1 MSYMRSEERARQI
14 LGCAKRVFAQ
24 RGFHAASISHIC
36 EAAGI
41 GRGTLYQYFANK
53 RSVLTAILRETLQR
67 IRALM
72 ERQEA
77 QVQAAPFPPPEQV
90 TRTAAITYSA
100 RQLREVLQVVFEDE
114 HTLRILLREAVGLDA
129 AVEEILGEIDA
140 ALIAIV
146 ERSLVASRRAGFVRE
161 LDARAVAT
169 MVVGGI
175 EKLALA
181 ALRGETPVDLDALAR
196 EATRLHAIG
205 TLSNRLPEPEPPGPP
220 EPHGPHGP
228 HEPHDRKE

>member
-14 LGCAKRVFAQ
+14 LGCAKRVFAE
-24 RGFHAASISHIC
+24 RGFHAANISHIC

-53 RSVLTAILRETLQR
+53 RAVLTAILRETLDR

-77 QVQAAPFPPPEQV
+77 QMQGMPFASPEKV
-90 TRTAAITYSA
+90 TRTLAIEYSA
-100 RQLREVLQVVFEDE
+100 HQLREVLQVVFDDE

-129 AVEEILGEIDA
+129 AVEKLLGEIDS

-146 ERSLVASRRAGFVRE
+146 ERSLIASQRAGFVRE

-169 MVVGGI
+169 MVVGGV

-181 ALRGETPVDLDALAR
+181 ALRGETPVDLDVLAR

-205 TLSNRLPEPEPPGPP
+205 TLSNRLKPEPAEP
-220 EPHGPHGP
+220 
-228 HEPHDRKE
+228 